1 MLMSTVNQ
9 AYIFLSAVYVGIIM
23 GVIYDFFRAIRYR
36 AKPNRIV
43 TGIMDLIFWL
53 IVAVLAFMVFYYTNY
68 GQIRF
73 FNFIGMALG
82 WLLYTITLSPW
93 ILKFIISIFKVI
105 GKIFTVIIKIIAW
118 PVRLLSKEEKN
129 K

>member
-93 ILKFIISIFKVI
+93 ILKFIISIFKAI

>member
-1 MLMSTVNQ
+1 MSTVNQ